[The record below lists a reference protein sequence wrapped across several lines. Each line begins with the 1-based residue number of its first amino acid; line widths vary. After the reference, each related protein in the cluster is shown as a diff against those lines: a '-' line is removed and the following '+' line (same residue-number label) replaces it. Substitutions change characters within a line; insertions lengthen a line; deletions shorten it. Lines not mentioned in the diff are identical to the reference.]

1 MQFSLGKGYAV
12 DLMAVASAT
21 PGLSGAELE
30 FVVNEAAINAVRR
43 LSSSMK
49 EKKSGGN
56 ILSMPRIL
64 PTDFEA
70 SVNNFFKTRRPP
82 SMKGLIENVFGT
94 KG

>member
-1 MQFSLGKGYAV
+1 MGKGYAV
-12 DLMAVASAT
+12 DLMAVSLAT

-49 EKKSGGN
+49 EKKGSGY
-56 ILSMPRIL
+56 ISSTPRIL

-70 SVNNFFKTRRPP
+70 SVKNFYKTRRPP

-94 KG
+94 KV